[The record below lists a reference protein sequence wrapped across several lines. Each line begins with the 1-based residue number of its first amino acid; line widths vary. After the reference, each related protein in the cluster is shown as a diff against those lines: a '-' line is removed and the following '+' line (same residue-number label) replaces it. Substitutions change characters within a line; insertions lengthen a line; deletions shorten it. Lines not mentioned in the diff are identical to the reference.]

1 MDQEY
6 IKKWAKAAGMRAI
19 KTICQA
25 AIAGIGTATVM
36 GQVDIVFVASSSILA
51 GVVSLL
57 MSVAGLPELKMPEL
71 PEDSQ
76 K

>member
-1 MDQEY
+1 MDLNY
-6 IKKWAKAAGMRAI
+6 MKKWAKAAGTRAI
-19 KTICQA
+19 KTISQA

-36 GQVDIVFVASSSILA
+36 GQVDIAFVVSSSLLA
-51 GVVSLL
+51 GAVSLL

-71 PEDSQ
+71 PDNSQ